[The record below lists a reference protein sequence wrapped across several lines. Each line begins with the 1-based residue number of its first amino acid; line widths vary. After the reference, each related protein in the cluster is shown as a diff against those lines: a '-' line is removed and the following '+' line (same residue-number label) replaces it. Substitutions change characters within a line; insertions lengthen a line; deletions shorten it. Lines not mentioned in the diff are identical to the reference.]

1 LGAYVSVKVAGL
13 TYPRHV
19 SEEIDLLARA
29 LGFACQVFLFVDYG
43 GTLSAGDASDH
54 QRPNDDVLLR
64 LEQLA
69 GEPSFSVFVLS
80 GRTVGELGALVGLE
94 DVGLIGQRGLEIRRA
109 HAEIEYPSDASSL
122 ESLIDHL
129 ELDAHR
135 RLAPFD
141 GYSIENRGFALTLR
155 MDGCDPC
162 RTREISQSFVR
173 VVGDLDRHAQMEV
186 LYGQSSIEARVAGWH
201 KGDAVRHILR
211 EADIEDSLAIYIGDD
226 VTDEDAFEAV
236 DDWAETDGG
245 ATPWFVPEHDDD
257 EAEPIQSLTILVS
270 PEPRPTRASL
280 FVRGP
285 EEVYEFLSSLA
296 TIAAA
301 LL

>member
-1 LGAYVSVKVAGL
+1 MSVKVADL

-43 GTLSAGDASDH
+43 GTLSSGDASGR
-54 QRPNDDVLLR
+54 QRPNDDVLLK
-64 LEQLA
+64 LGQLA
-69 GEPSFSVFVLS
+69 AEPSFSVFVLS
-80 GRTVGELGALVGLE
+80 GRTVGELGELIGLE

-109 HAEIEYPSDASSL
+109 HSKIEYPSDASSL
-122 ESLIDHL
+122 ERLIDHL

-135 RLAPFD
+135 RLAAFD

-162 RTREISQSFVR
+162 RTKEISQSFVR
-173 VVGDLDRHAQMEV
+173 VVGDVDRHGRMEV
-186 LYGQSSIEARVAGWH
+186 LYGPSSIEARVAEWH

-236 DDWAETDGG
+236 DDWADTDG
-245 ATPWFVPEHDDD
+245 ADAPWFMPEQDDGEGD
-257 EAEPIQSLTILVS
+257 PIQALTILVS